1 MSAVAAVLELL
12 LPTKCAGCDR
22 PDGAETRIRGLC
34 PDCVATLRRAT
45 PVEWSLWSPHLP
57 GDVGVLRAFAAGAY
71 DGVFRTALLSY
82 KEHGRLCLRRELGG
96 CLAVSALAAARLTP
110 TLRPDTGLL
119 LVPVPSAVATQR
131 ARGHDP
137 VGRMARIAVQQLRA
151 GGLPI
156 AVIAVLRQARAV
168 ADQSG
173 LDVAER
179 QANLTGAL
187 IVTNPAKVCGR
198 RVVVVDDIVT
208 TGATALEAA
217 RALTAAGAVV
227 SAVACVAATPRRYPA
242 AMTQRRDGTAAGPRP
257 PPDRL
262 RAAAGSG

>member
-1 MSAVAAVLELL
+1 MNAVAAVLELL

-45 PVEWSLWSPHLP
+45 PLEWSLWSPHLP
-57 GDVGVLRAFAAGAY
+57 GDSGDSGVLRAFAAGAY
-71 DGVFRTALLSY
+71 DGAFRTALLSY

-96 CLAVSALAAARLTP
+96 CLAVSVLAAARLTP
-110 TLRPDTGLL
+110 TQRPDTGLL
-119 LVPVPSAVATQR
+119 LVPVPSAVATQL

-137 VGRMARIAVQQLRA
+137 VGGLARIAVQQLRA
-151 GGLPI
+151 VGLPI

-173 LDVAER
+173 LGVTER

-187 IVTNPAKVCGR
+187 TVTNPAKVRGR

-242 AMTQRRDGTAAGPRP
+242 
-257 PPDRL
+257 
-262 RAAAGSG
+262 S

>member
-1 MSAVAAVLELL
+1 MNAVAAVLELL
-12 LPTKCAGCDR
+12 LPTTCAGCDR
-22 PDGAETRIRGLC
+22 RDGAETRSRGLC

-45 PVEWSLWSPHLP
+45 PLEWSLRSPSQP
-57 GDVGVLRAFAAGAY
+57 ADVGLLRAFAAGTY
-71 DGVFRTALLSY
+71 DGVLRATLLSY
-82 KEHGRLCLRRELGG
+82 KEQGRLCLRRELGG
-96 CLAVSALAAARLTP
+96 CLTVGVLAAARVSAG
-110 TLRPDTGLL
+110 PDLV

-137 VGRMARIAVQQLRA
+137 VGGMARIVAQQLRA
-151 GGLPI
+151 VGLPTRVS
-156 AVIAVLRQARAV
+156 AALRQARAV

-173 LDVAER
+173 LDVTGR
-179 QANLTGAL
+179 HANLTGAL
-187 IVTNPAKVCGR
+187 TVINPAKVRGR

-242 AMTQRRDGTAAGPRP
+242 ALHT
-257 PPDRL
+257 
-262 RAAAGSG
+262 S